1 MGILGNE
8 HVMSVNEDI
17 GCYYEGHA
25 REEDEEDYEEVNV
38 ALRKMTQAGLM
49 TARKSI
55 AAAPLMGKLFG
66 TQGSIAGPRMS
77 TTSTSG
83 GIAHPAAF
91 MHRMSSVAESP
102 DGPLIDAM

>member
-66 TQGSIAGPRMS
+66 TQGSQAGPRMS

-83 GIAHPAAF
+83 GIQHLR
-91 MHRMSSVAESP
+91 RMSSVAESP
-102 DGPLIDAM
+102 GSGPLVEAMSTR